1 MCIRDSCYRRTFYDQ
16 GKFAESFDDEG
27 ARKGWCLFRLGC
39 KGPVTYNAC
48 ATTKWNNGV
57 SFPIQSGHGCLGCS
71 EPDFWDVGSFYKAL
85 SMPVTPVGKAA
96 VGAAAAGVA
105 VGAAVALANRAKKA
119 AAKAAHQTV
128 KVEDL
133 EKKP

>member
-1 MCIRDSCYRRTFYDQ
+1 M
-16 GKFAESFDDEG
+16 
-27 ARKGWCLFRLGC
+27 
-39 KGPVTYNAC
+39 
-48 ATTKWNNGV
+48 
-57 SFPIQSGHGCLGCS
+57 
-71 EPDFWDVGSFYKAL
+71 GSFYKAL

-96 VGAAAAGVA
+96 AGAAVAGVA

-133 EKKP
+133 EKKL